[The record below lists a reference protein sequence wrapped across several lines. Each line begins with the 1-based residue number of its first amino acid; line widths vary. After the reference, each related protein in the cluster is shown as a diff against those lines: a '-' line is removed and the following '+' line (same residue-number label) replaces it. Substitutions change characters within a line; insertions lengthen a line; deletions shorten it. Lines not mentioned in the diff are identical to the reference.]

1 MRIVIIL
8 TVLAATLTAQ
18 TPKRQQGPRALAVI
32 RWQADVQG
40 RARPELLPVAI
51 FEDGKIFDASIYKTS
66 PAPMALER
74 GTVYE
79 AQQHGLPVG
88 LFTISAPAHSSGDG
102 RGWIALGAWK
112 LDVFKVN
119 EPNNVQQ
126 ANVTI
131 GTPKAVKDMP
141 PVDEEEVHRK
151 TTQVYDESG
160 RPIENPGDEP
170 PAMDKEGR
178 RERIDRRP
186 QVAAPEKPKAPPK
199 PATPQDDPDR
209 PRMHKGPP
217 VEKPA
222 APVAERPTPQQVAVD
237 TDSNRPRLKR
247 GRPTAGDEVA
257 EPAGKLMDPATIA
270 HASVNRPRV
279 YEMAAISDADLSRVP
294 RSYEFPTSLPE
305 RQAYLRKMETLVDS
319 ELQPKAST
327 APRSPLRKPRPADP
341 ARFADLRFE
350 MFDLDGN
357 NSPEMVL
364 TGSYVISPAERVPF
378 MLAARGDY
386 EGNPRKLMFAR
397 DDLYEL
403 IDAVDLDGDGPAELL
418 FRRPGNSGP
427 VFAVYRATPDD
438 LTEIFKG
445 GTAE

>member
-1 MRIVIIL
+1 MRFAFIL
-8 TVLAATLTAQ
+8 ILLAATLAAQ
-18 TPKRQQGPRALAVI
+18 TPKRQQGPRALAVL
-32 RWQADVQG
+32 RWQADLQG

-51 FEDGKIFDASIYKTS
+51 LEDGKIFDASIYKTS

-88 LFTISAPAHSSGDG
+88 LFTISAPAHSVSNGKP
-102 RGWIALGAWK
+102 WIALGTWK
-112 LDVFKVN
+112 VDPFKTN
-119 EPNNVQQ
+119 EDKNVQQ

-151 TTQVYDESG
+151 ATQVYDESG
-160 RPIENPGDEP
+160 HPIADPGNEP
-170 PAMDKEGR
+170 PATDKRGN
-178 RERIDRRP
+178 RERVDRLP
-186 QVAAPEKPKAPPK
+186 QVSPPEKPKEQPK
-199 PATPQDDPDR
+199 PSTPQDDPDR

-222 APVAERPTPQQVAVD
+222 APVVEKPSAQQVAVD
-237 TDSNRPRLKR
+237 NDPNRPRLKR
-247 GRPTAGDEVA
+247 GKPTSDDEVA
-257 EPAGKLMDPATIA
+257 EPSAKLMDPVTIA
-270 HASVNRPRV
+270 RASVTKPRV

-305 RQAYLRKMETLVDS
+305 RQSYLRKMEALVDT
-319 ELQPKAST
+319 ELQPKGST

-341 ARFADLRFE
+341 ARLADVRFE

-364 TGSYVISPAERVPF
+364 TGSYVLSPTQRVPF
-378 MLAARGDY
+378 MLTARGDY
-386 EGNPRKLMFAR
+386 EGNPRKLMFTR
-397 DDLYEL
+397 DDRYEL

-418 FRRPGNSGP
+418 FRKAGSDPA
-427 VFAVYRATPDD
+427 FFIYKATPDG
-438 LTEIFKG
+438 LTEVFKG